1 MDDQIIVLE
10 YRKEQA
16 EREYEKYLCELVSTV
31 LCLGFI
37 AVMTTLIFVLY
48 FLKDGNS
55 KGF

>member
-1 MDDQIIVLE
+1 MDDQPLVLE

-37 AVMTTLIFVLY
+37 SVMTFLIFVR
-48 FLKDGNS
+48 GV
-55 KGF
+55 

>member
-1 MDDQIIVLE
+1 MDDQTLVLE

-37 AVMTTLIFVLY
+37 AVMTTLIFVL
-48 FLKDGNS
+48 
-55 KGF
+55 